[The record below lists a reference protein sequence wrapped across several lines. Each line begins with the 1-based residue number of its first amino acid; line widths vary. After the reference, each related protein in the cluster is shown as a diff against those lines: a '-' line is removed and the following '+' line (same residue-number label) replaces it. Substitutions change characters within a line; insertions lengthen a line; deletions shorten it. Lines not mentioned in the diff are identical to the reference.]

1 MRRRTENHG
10 TDPDSPVQR
19 SSWPADLPCRSLGLL
34 LVGSQKGLPP
44 GTACIATRHLDIF
57 PDVWEKM
64 SEQEI
69 ARTDP
74 SAWVNLH
81 GDALYRFALI
91 RVRDQAVAEDLVQET
106 FLAAIRSKETFA
118 GQATERTW
126 MTGIL
131 KNKIVDHFRQ
141 QSRSLPPDESN
152 EKAEFVTAF
161 FDSHGH
167 WKSRV
172 RAWSADACESISNQ
186 DFWRVLDE
194 CMGKLPGG
202 VSGAFTLRDVEGL
215 GTGQI
220 CKILDITATNLGARL
235 HRARMWLRKCLEQ
248 NWFMHEKRKGVG

>member
-1 MRRRTENHG
+1 
-10 TDPDSPVQR
+10 
-19 SSWPADLPCRSLGLL
+19 
-34 LVGSQKGLPP
+34 
-44 GTACIATRHLDIF
+44 
-57 PDVWEKM
+57 M

-69 ARTDP
+69 PRTDP
-74 SAWVNLH
+74 SAWVDLH

-91 RVRDQAVAEDLVQET
+91 RVRDQAVAEDVVQET
-106 FLAAIRSKETFA
+106 FLAALRSKETFA

-131 KNKIVDHFRQ
+131 KKKIIDHFRQ
-141 QSRSLPPDESN
+141 QSRSLQPDDAN

-167 WKSRV
+167 WKTRV
-172 RAWSADACESISNQ
+172 RAWSADARESISKQ

-194 CMGKLPGG
+194 CMGKLPDG

-248 NWFMHEKRKGVG
+248 NWFLHETRKGVG

>member
-1 MRRRTENHG
+1 
-10 TDPDSPVQR
+10 
-19 SSWPADLPCRSLGLL
+19 
-34 LVGSQKGLPP
+34 
-44 GTACIATRHLDIF
+44 
-57 PDVWEKM
+57 M

-69 ARTDP
+69 TRTDP
-74 SAWVNLH
+74 SAWVDLH

-91 RVRDQAVAEDLVQET
+91 RVRDQAVAEDVVQET
-106 FLAAIRSKETFA
+106 FLAALRSKKTFA

-131 KNKIVDHFRQ
+131 KNKIIDHFRQ
-141 QSRSLPPDESN
+141 QSRSLPPDESS

-161 FDSHGH
+161 FDGHGH
-167 WKSRV
+167 WKTRV
-172 RAWSADACESISNQ
+172 RAWPTNASESISNQ

-194 CMGKLPGG
+194 CMDKLPDG

-215 GTGQI
+215 DTGQI

-248 NWFMHEKRKGVG
+248 NWFLHDKQTGVG